1 MQDILID
8 LDPIDNCY
16 FIIIDNK
23 LNVITLETLYIDV
36 DNMDYPYYNKK
47 YL

>member
-8 LDPIDNCY
+8 LVPIDNCY

-23 LNVITLETLYIDV
+23 LNVITLEPLYIDV
-36 DNMDYPYYNKK
+36 NK
-47 YL
+47 YGYSIL

>member
-23 LNVITLETLYIDV
+23 LNVITLKLLYI
-36 DNMDYPYYNKK
+36 NIITKK

>member
-1 MQDILID
+1 MRDILID
-8 LDPIDNCY
+8 LVPIDNCY

-23 LNVITLETLYIDV
+23 LNVINLKLLYI
-36 DNMDYPYYNKK
+36 NIIRKK